1 MDSEGNPIAE
11 KAPDEATE
19 LPEDLAKSTEKI
31 ENNFFT
37 ESYSI
42 SDLFSPS

>member
-1 MDSEGNPIAE
+1 LGGGGEAIAE
-11 KAPDEATE
+11 KAPDE
-19 LPEDLAKSTEKI
+19 STERLAEDISKH
-31 ENNFFT
+31 EEMNFMT